1 MEMKKA
7 RITAQVNKDVT
18 ESISHVFKKVGKTM
32 TMLRR
37 DIKNRNM
44 QNWISRDKKYVL
56 PEVKTVL
63 HYIWVREE
71 YTLGVGQNISEL
83 RHRKETI
90 QNLTKRRGQVL
101 WPSHFI
107 YLQD

>member
-1 MEMKKA
+1 
-7 RITAQVNKDVT
+7 
-18 ESISHVFKKVGKTM
+18 M

-37 DIKNRNM
+37 EIKNRNM

-56 PEVKTVL
+56 SEVKTTL
-63 HYIWVREE
+63 HYIWLREE
-71 YTLGVGQNISEL
+71 HTLGVGQNISDL
-83 RHRKETI
+83 RHKKETI

-101 WPSHFI
+101 CPSYFI

>member
-18 ESISHVFKKVGKTM
+18 ESISHMFKKVGKTM

-44 QNWISRDKKYVL
+44 QN
-56 PEVKTVL
+56 
-63 HYIWVREE
+63 
-71 YTLGVGQNISEL
+71 
-83 RHRKETI
+83 
-90 QNLTKRRGQVL
+90 
-101 WPSHFI
+101 
-107 YLQD
+107 